1 LLRRLPP
8 LRRAATIHAVTTRA
22 TFPFIFLTCILAHP
36 GGAVAGSSSAPS
48 DAPGSPAGTYSAE
61 LAAECRDLVARAV
74 RRPYGWAWQQRLDV
88 EPGRTPTIV
97 EMGPRATP
105 AAGLVLL
112 WSGRFLGDV
121 RLVEASRQVARA
133 VAASIAPT
141 GKLFVQPVFG
151 ASAGEHEVPA
161 VLPDRGPNCSA
172 LALLLAQVADIQ
184 SQGDRASDADKQQA
198 RYFSAAAFRLSYWLI
213 KQETPNNNWPG
224 LLPNGAASNDG
235 AGGGPIGL
243 PSARAI
249 RLDEAGYRD
258 STLALILAATTL
270 DRSDLKMQ
278 ARRPV
283 DALLRLRI
291 PMGAT
296 DGGLFPA
303 VLNLS
308 GDGSVPAGF
317 SIGPNAPACRHAMQ
331 ILLAGQVIIGDAAY
345 AQALA
350 DAATATI
357 DRRRGDGL
365 WSREMT
371 RGDQTPLAGPT
382 SAPGAAAMP
391 LFDGSGPGAFGLP
404 GVLAAVAQVQRV
416 GGDRFVAQVAAR
428 QSAPLDAPQ
437 QIAATLVGL
446 SDEPL
451 SMAWPQSAQERDA
464 WLAGRRQRFADIVG
478 PPPAELTAYTRR
490 LWLIFL
496 CANLDRPPAPASPR

>member
-1 LLRRLPP
+1 LPT
-8 LRRAATIHAVTTRA
+8 A
-22 TFPFIFLTCILAHP
+22 
-36 GGAVAGSSSAPS
+36 
-48 DAPGSPAGTYSAE
+48 TYSAE

-88 EPGRTPTIV
+88 EPGRTPTVV

-112 WSGRFLGDV
+112 WSGRFLGDA

-133 VAASIAPT
+133 VAASIAAT

-151 ASAGEHEVPA
+151 ATAGEHEVPA
-161 VLPDRGPNCSA
+161 VLPDRAPNCSA

-198 RYFSAAAFRLSYWLI
+198 RYFSAAAFRLNYWLI
-213 KQETPNNNWPG
+213 KQETPNNNWPALLPTGGAIG
-224 LLPNGAASNDG
+224 LLSD
-235 AGGGPIGL
+235 L
-243 PSARAI
+243 TSARAI

-258 STLALILAATTL
+258 STLALILAATAL
-270 DRSDLKMQ
+270 DRPDLKIQ
-278 ARRPV
+278 ARRPL

-357 DRRRGDGL
+357 DRRRGTGL
-365 WSREMT
+365 WSLEMT
-371 RGDQTPLAGPT
+371 RGDQALLPAPT

-416 GGDRFVAQVAAR
+416 GRDRFVAQLAAR

-490 LWLIFL
+490 LWLLFL
-496 CANLDRPPAPASPR
+496 CANLDRPPASVSPW